1 MPLGWNGWTGFI
13 GGDFSWVDDQTNE
26 LRPTFIT
33 YREMDSYSVLNLRAG
48 VNGGGWSAVVSL
60 DNVLDEDETL
70 AYIFNGGNQPSRLGL
85 PGWVPPG
92 MVRPWPRMV
101 SLTVRKS
108 FDF

>member
-1 MPLGWNGWTGFI
+1 M
-13 GGDFSWVDDQTNE
+13 
-26 LRPTFIT
+26 
-33 YREMDSYSVLNLRAG
+33 SYSILNLRAG
-48 VNGGGWSAVVSL
+48 VDGDGWSAVVSL
-60 DNVLDEDETL
+60 DNVLDEDETI
-70 AYIFNGGNQPSRLGL
+70 AYIFNGGNQPSRFNL